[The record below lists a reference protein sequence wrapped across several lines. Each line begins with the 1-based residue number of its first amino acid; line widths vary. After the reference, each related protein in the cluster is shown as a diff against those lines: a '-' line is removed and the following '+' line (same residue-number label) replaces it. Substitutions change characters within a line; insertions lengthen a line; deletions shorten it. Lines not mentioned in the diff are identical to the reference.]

1 MLVPTF
7 VEVAGKKLVGGS
19 FYPLLHPHQ
28 GLTTFAR
35 GCNRF
40 WETFLTFHRKDKT
53 IMIKIFFCNFNIVD
67 WVNTVSR
74 FVNIDYLV
82 IVEKLLW
89 DVTAKC
95 NQFVM
100 TQKSSRSA
108 AFNLLFKLIDF
119 ENSVNVAV
127 VNGRRKLSVLTILLK
142 VALQHNDAARKRKKN
157 HQKKK
162 IKIKK

>member
-1 MLVPTF
+1 M
-7 VEVAGKKLVGGS
+7 
-19 FYPLLHPHQ
+19 
-28 GLTTFAR
+28 
-35 GCNRF
+35 
-40 WETFLTFHRKDKT
+40 KDKNL
-53 IMIKIFFCNFNIVD
+53 FCNFNIVD

-82 IVEKLLW
+82 IVEKLLS

-157 HQKKK
+157 HQKKRSK
-162 IKIKK
+162 